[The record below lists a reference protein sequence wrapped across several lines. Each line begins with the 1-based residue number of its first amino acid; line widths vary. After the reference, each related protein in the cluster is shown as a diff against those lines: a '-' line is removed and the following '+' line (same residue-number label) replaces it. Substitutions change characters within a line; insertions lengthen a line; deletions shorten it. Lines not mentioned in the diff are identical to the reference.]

1 MRESYITKREG
12 KPADNYELTCEKW
25 RKLFLEM
32 NHEELVKRFQLKSD
46 ENAVY
51 IVYYGQEYRIDRING
66 MITLTLEPE
75 QKLFLIR

>member
-1 MRESYITKREG
+1 M
-12 KPADNYELTCEKW
+12 
-25 RKLFLEM
+25 
-32 NHEELVKRFQLKSD
+32 KRFQLKSD

-75 QKLFLIR
+75 QKLSFNTVISIYNLFYYAKPDAKVRGNSCPSVR